1 MDGQAE
7 QAPESGIADLANF
20 LSDEPIEESEE
31 EGTADESTQE
41 DTDSEETADSQES
54 DEAEPEESEEVEA
67 EEKPK
72 TERKIPVT
80 IKADDGTEQ
89 KLEVTEEELV
99 KGYHRQADYTR
110 KTQALAERENQA
122 VQVFQQKHSELR
134 DNYLQRAEF
143 ATQAIAQTAGFRSD
157 AEMAQLAAQDPATW
171 VAENQRQAQI
181 RQILGTLEQ
190 QTQAERQRANQ
201 EQKQAQENQ
210 LSQIKARTWQE
221 LEKANIDKPKLE
233 NIYQSVMKYYGYEPK
248 DFATVTDHRLVK
260 MMADAV
266 AHRALKAKV
275 PEVTQKAKDAPKL
288 QNKQLAPTKVDAARE
303 ARFKSGRAKLNDL
316 VAYFN

>member
-1 MDGQAE
+1 MDGQA
-7 QAPESGIADLANF
+7 QAPDTDGIAELANF

-31 EGTADESTQE
+31 EGTAEESTQD
-41 DTDSEETADSQES
+41 DTDSEENADSEES
-54 DEAEPEESEEVEA
+54 DEAEAEESEEAEA

-80 IKADDGTEQ
+80 IKGDDGSEQ

-110 KTQALAERENQA
+110 KTQALADRENQA

-143 ATQAIAQTAGFRSD
+143 ATQAIAQMAGFRSD

-171 VAENQRQAQI
+171 VAENQRQNQI

-201 EQKQAQENQ
+201 ERQQAQENQ

-233 NIYQSVMKYYGYEPK
+233 NIYQNVMKNYGYEPK

-266 AHRALKAKV
+266 AYRALKAKA
-275 PEVTQKAKDAPKL
+275 PEVTQKAKDAPRL
-288 QNKQLAPTKVDAARE
+288 QNKQLVSNKVDAARE

-316 VAYFN
+316 AAYFN